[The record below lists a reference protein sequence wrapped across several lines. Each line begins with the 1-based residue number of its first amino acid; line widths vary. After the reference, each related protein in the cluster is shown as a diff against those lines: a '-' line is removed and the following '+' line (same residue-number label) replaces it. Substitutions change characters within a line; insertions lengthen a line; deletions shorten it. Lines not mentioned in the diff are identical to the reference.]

1 MELKQVARDVYA
13 CLQPDR
19 GWGWSNSGL
28 VNRAGGLVVDTLMD
42 VKHTRQAL
50 ELYARVAPQPAR
62 RLVNTH
68 DNADHVWGN
77 QLFRQSEIIGHRNCA
92 EAMRTGF
99 SPAVMSAM
107 VAAKS
112 PSPGVKWFAD
122 DVREFDFSEVE
133 VTPPTTLIDQR
144 LDLDLDGERCEI
156 VYLGP
161 AHTSSDTVV
170 WLPGERVL
178 FTGDLLFRL
187 CTPLGWEGT
196 FAGWIRA
203 LDWMIAREPAV
214 VVPGHGPLCGVE
226 GLREMR
232 AYLVYVRAES
242 ERLHAQGLSE
252 LDAARRIELGP
263 YASWTQP
270 ERLVF
275 NVARAYREIRG
286 DPPHAAVNAAALLD
300 QCCEL
305 RRTWN
310 ERGRA

>member
-19 GWGWSNSGL
+19 GFGWSNSGL

-42 VKHTRQAL
+42 VRHTRRAL
-50 ELYARVAPQPAR
+50 DLYAGVAPQPAR

-77 QLFRQSEIIGHRNCA
+77 QLFRGREIIGHRNCA
-92 EAMRTGF
+92 EAMRGAL
-99 SPAVMSAM
+99 SPAVMAAM
-107 VAAKS
+107 ATAKD
-112 PSPGVKWFAD
+112 PSPGVAWFAA
-122 DVREFDFSEVE
+122 DVREFDFTEVE

-170 WLPGERVL
+170 WLPGEGVL
-178 FTGDLLFRL
+178 FSGDLLFRL
-187 CTPLGWEGT
+187 CTPVGWEGT
-196 FAGWIRA
+196 FANWIAA
-203 LDWMIAREPAV
+203 LDWMIARGPAV
-214 VVPGHGPLCGVE
+214 VVPGHGPLTGVD
-226 GLREMR
+226 GLRELR

-242 ERLHAQGLSE
+242 ERFFAQGLSE

-275 NVARAYREIRG
+275 NVSRAYRELRG
-286 DPPHAAVNAAALLD
+286 ESPYAPVNAVALLD

-305 RRTWN
+305 RRSWDEL
-310 ERGRA
+310 ERA